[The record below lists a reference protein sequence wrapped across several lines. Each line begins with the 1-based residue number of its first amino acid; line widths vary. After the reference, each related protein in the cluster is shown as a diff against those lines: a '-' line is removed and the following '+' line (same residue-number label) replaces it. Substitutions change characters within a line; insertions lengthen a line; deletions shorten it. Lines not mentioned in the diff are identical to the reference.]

1 MSQQYQKQ
9 KQKWKQ
15 QGREEAIS
23 EFKEKIKEL
32 EKQRDNLI
40 GDNLA
45 LQLKIDRL
53 KTAQEMT
60 K

>member
-23 EFKEKIKEL
+23 EFKEKLKELKKKCVRFLGTKRQFIKE
-32 EKQRDNLI
+32 
-40 GDNLA
+40 
-45 LQLKIDRL
+45 ID
-53 KTAQEMT
+53 KTAQEI